1 MNQVNQAKV
10 DNIKINKSGQKKN
23 VSIFLDT
30 KVFFNRIS
38 AIMIKFFL
46 TLFKNLSDIGSNAWE
61 FVANKNVP
69 LSHIDLHLNYL
80 MGRTH
85 CAMCACDK
93 ILVLI
98 MSCVWVGLTGTN
110 YCFNWEVSTG
120 GFCTMSPIQNAFLTS
135 SILCQICRL
144 AA

>member
-1 MNQVNQAKV
+1 MGFRMNQVNQAKV

-46 TLFKNLSDIGSNAWE
+46 TLFKNLSDIGSNAGE

-69 LSHIDLHLNYL
+69 L
-80 MGRTH
+80 
-85 CAMCACDK
+85 
-93 ILVLI
+93 
-98 MSCVWVGLTGTN
+98 
-110 YCFNWEVSTG
+110 
-120 GFCTMSPIQNAFLTS
+120 
-135 SILCQICRL
+135 
-144 AA
+144 